1 MGDSISDAGIRSL
14 VLLAVVVLAACRP
27 GTGQT
32 SGAVKPLPADA
43 QPTTEQPLSA
53 RGSTLVGTSA
63 EPAVAG
69 RATPFTRLDL
79 DACLQIARTATEPAK
94 ALCPGFISHG
104 LAEMVATCTD
114 AGGHLAAVRSPSLWS
129 LDVNGDGQDEFLY
142 DATDNYQCD
151 GAASLFSC
159 GSLGCPVSLFERRAN
174 AWVEIGAM
182 RGTDAPA
189 VEVLPPAPGDRYG
202 ILRGGC
208 GGDRPCGE
216 WTYYRWNG
224 SAYQAAMI
232 DVRGNWVDLSNDGL
246 WTLVTDVGILASPSP
261 DAAVL
266 ERYPKGTEV
275 VVVGNAREGQYK
287 YVSPCNACQSGFID
301 PAALRKTY

>member
-1 MGDSISDAGIRSL
+1 MRVRHGASGA
-14 VLLAVVVLAACRP
+14 VLLAVVILAACSAGP
-27 GTGQT
+27 EQT
-32 SGAVKPLPADA
+32 SGPVERFPTSAPPTVERPSAVPN
-43 QPTTEQPLSA
+43 SM
-53 RGSTLVGTSA
+53 LVGTSA
-63 EPAVAG
+63 ASPVVVG

-79 DACLQIARTATEPAK
+79 DACLKIARKATEPSE

-104 LAEMVATCTD
+104 LAEMFATCAD
-114 AGGHLAAVRSPSLWS
+114 AGGRLEPVQRPSLGS
-129 LDVNGDGQDEFLY
+129 LDVNGDGNDEFLY
-142 DATDNYQCD
+142 DATDNYQCE

-174 AWVEIGAM
+174 AWVAIGAI
-182 RGTDAPA
+182 RATDAPA
-189 VEVLPPAPGDRYG
+189 AEVLTPAPGDRYG

-208 GGDRPCGE
+208 AGDRPCGE

-224 SAYQAAMI
+224 SAYQDAMI
-232 DVRGNWVDLSNDGL
+232 DVRGSWVDIANGGL
-246 WTLVTDVGILASPSP
+246 WTLVTDVGVLAAPSP

-266 ERYPKGTEV
+266 ERYPKGTEMV
-275 VVVGNAREGQYK
+275 VIGNARGGQYK